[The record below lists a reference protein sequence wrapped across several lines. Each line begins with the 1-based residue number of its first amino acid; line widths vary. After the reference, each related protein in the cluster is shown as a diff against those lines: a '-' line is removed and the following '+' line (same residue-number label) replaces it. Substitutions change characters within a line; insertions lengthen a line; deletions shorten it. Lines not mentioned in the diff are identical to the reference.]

1 MKPVLNRTG
10 RERSDGQPRPHGLL
24 AASVAALAIPVWGSL
39 MDLRAEFGAVLW
51 LFALVPVFLMAY
63 HRGWPGAVAAGVIGV
78 GTLVATEWTGA
89 MADGS
94 FARWP
99 LLLAIMTALI
109 SIAVGIG
116 WITEQLHR
124 DRDRAER
131 LALTDALTGI
141 PNRRHALTVLEQE
154 FAAARRGRPLALV
167 MLDLDQFKSYNDLHG
182 HAAGDEALRAFAA
195 ALAHTTRQMNISA
208 RYGGE
213 EFVSILSDTNTDGAL
228 IFVERVRRCLAASV
242 AHADITF
249 SAGVAAYLPEMQGP
263 EELIAAAD
271 AALYKAKAGGRNR
284 SEVHEP
290 PRVAVAE

>member
-1 MKPVLNRTG
+1 MKVGLSRAD
-10 RERSDGQPRPHGLL
+10 RASSDGQPSPHGVL

-39 MDLRAEFGAVLW
+39 MDVRAEFGAVLW

-63 HRGWPGAVAAGVIGV
+63 HRGWPGAVAAGMVGV

-89 MADGS
+89 MAGGS
-94 FARWP
+94 FAHWP
-99 LLLAIMTALI
+99 LLLAIMAALI
-109 SIAVGIG
+109 AIAVGIG
-116 WITEQLHR
+116 WVTEQLHR

-131 LALTDALTGI
+131 LALTDSLTGI

-182 HAAGDEALRAFAA
+182 HAAGDEALRAFAG

-228 IFVERVRRCLAASV
+228 IFVERVRRCLAAR
-242 AHADITF
+242 AGHLEITF
-249 SAGVAAYLPEMQGP
+249 SAGVAAYVPEMKGP
-263 EELIAAAD
+263 DELIAAAD
-271 AALYKAKAGGRNR
+271 AALYQAKAGGRNR